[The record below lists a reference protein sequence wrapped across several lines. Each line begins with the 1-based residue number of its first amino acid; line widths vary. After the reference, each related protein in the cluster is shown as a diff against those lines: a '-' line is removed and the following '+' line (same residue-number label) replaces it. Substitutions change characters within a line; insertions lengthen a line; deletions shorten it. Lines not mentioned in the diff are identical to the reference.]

1 MTDLTD
7 LTKRVER
14 LEARIEIGDLVTR
27 YAIACDEHDIDHL
40 TSLFTRDAVFD
51 SPNGLMKAQGRDAVI
66 AMFCD
71 ILSIRGPG
79 YHWTHD
85 HMIRFDRGSNTAAS
99 GLLLSHAETTPNGR
113 HSLAAM
119 KYDDE
124 YRVEDGRW
132 SFAKRSIS
140 FLYYVPVADYNGAL
154 AERDRVSVGDDR
166 IPADYPEPLAA
177 WQAFEAKYV
186 ATPQTEGRKAR

>member
-7 LTKRVER
+7 LFARVER
-14 LEARIEIGDLVTR
+14 LEARSEIGDLVTR

-40 TSLFTRDAVFD
+40 TSLFTRDAEFD
-51 SPNGLMKAQGRDAVI
+51 SPNGLMKAQGRSAIIDL
-66 AMFCD
+66 FCQ

-85 HMIRFDRGSNTAAS
+85 HMIRFDRGSDTAAS
-99 GLLLSHAETTPNGR
+99 GLLLSHAETTPNGT

-124 YRVEDGRW
+124 YRVEDGQWR
-132 SFAKRSIS
+132 FAKRTIS
-140 FLYYVPVADYNGAL
+140 FLYYVPVSDYNGAL
-154 AERDRVSVGDDR
+154 TKASRVSAGDTR
-166 IPADYPEPLAA
+166 ILADYPEGLPA
-177 WQAFEAKYV
+177 WQAFDAEHVIQKN
-186 ATPQTEGRKAR
+186 QGRDTE